1 MSVFMVVTL
10 VGWVFCYCWRK
21 EEHEHPEDIA
31 RAADDDRGRLWF
43 FRIPP
48 DESAYDSRATAVT

>member
-43 FRIPP
+43 
-48 DESAYDSRATAVT
+48 